1 MQHASLIS
9 TVNEAP
15 AGGEQPVSLYRS
27 VVDGA
32 KSVVV
37 TGLEA
42 ASPAKVFS

>member
-1 MQHASLIS
+1 MQHVSSIS
-9 TVNEAP
+9 TVKEAP

-27 VVDGA
+27 VVDGT

-42 ASPAKVFS
+42 ASPEKVFS